1 MSESKH
7 TPGPWKAYGF
17 MITGGDF
24 RQVADCNMP
33 VGTPGREEDATVD
46 EDQANARLIA
56 AAPAL
61 LESLREL
68 LECMDDEVPVFVLE
82 NPKVDACLERAR
94 SAINKAT
101 GGES

>member
-1 MSESKH
+1 MREQWLIEDRV
-7 TPGPWKAYGF
+7 PGAHIGYRA
-17 MITGGDF
+17 I
-24 RQVADCNMP
+24 V
-33 VGTPGREEDATVD
+33 DAHGYTIC
-46 EDQANARLIA
+46 EPSPMGEANARLIA

-68 LECMDDEVPVFVLE
+68 LECMDEEVPVYVLE

>member
-1 MSESKH
+1 MREQWLIEDRV
-7 TPGPWKAYGF
+7 PGAHIGYRA
-17 MITGGDF
+17 I
-24 RQVADCNMP
+24 V
-33 VGTPGREEDATVD
+33 DAEGYTIC
-46 EDQANARLIA
+46 EPSPMGKANARLIA